1 MRLKIFKD
9 NIVASS
15 EINKDSVSKN
25 EIKKDTINELSK
37 FSIEI
42 NKFTRTLKLWTRW
55 DDVREL
61 QEFLTNKWFDT
72 KGIEWIFGYGTKK
85 ALIKFQ
91 ETIYWKNHKWVDWI
105 MSFRW
110 GTMKTIIKEVNW
122 KNITSNSRTKLI
134 KNVNNNN
141 KDKNLSE
148 NTNNKDNLTKIEKYR
163 LSNFRNIVSKYKEKY
178 SDIDLKN
185 IFNGKKEPTNKE
197 IRRIRWLVNSIN
209 ITWNRM
215 IKYVSD
221 SKNKQIIK
229 SSNTSYD
236 AILTNSW
243 DCEEFAWIKLQMLK
257 EIWIPEKYLS
267 LGYWKQVKSNISHMV
282 LNVALAFS
290 NEKVILDNN
299 TINMYFEG
307 SNIHK
312 ASFKEIYSFNKN
324 VTYNSKWKKINNNFL
339 PKIYASVLDDRHLFA

>member
-1 MRLKIFKD
+1 MGLQKFKD
-9 NIVASS
+9 NIKPVF
-15 EINKDSVSKN
+15 EKNKESVPEN
-25 EIKKDTINELSK
+25 EIKNDTINELNK
-37 FSIEI
+37 FSIELS
-42 NKFTRTLKLWTRW
+42 KFNRTLKLWLSW
-55 DDVREL
+55 DDVKEL

-72 KGIEWIFGYGTKK
+72 NGIEWIFGYGTKK

-122 KNITSNSRTKLI
+122 KNTINNSWTKLI
-134 KNVNNNN
+134 KKVNN
-141 KDKNLSE
+141 KDKNLNE
-148 NTNNKDNLTKIEKYR
+148 NNNSKENLTKIEKYR

-185 IFNGKKEPTNKE
+185 IFTGKKEPTNSE
-197 IRRIRWLVNSIN
+197 ARRIRRLVNNIN
-209 ITWNRM
+209 IAWNRM

-267 LGYWKQVKSNISHMV
+267 LGYWKQVKSNIPHMV
-282 LNVALAFS
+282 LNVNLAFS

-299 TINMYFEG
+299 TINMYFEW
-307 SNIHK
+307 SHIHK
-312 ASFKEIYSFNKN
+312 VSFKEIYAFNKSE
-324 VTYNSKWKKINNNFL
+324 TYNNKWKKINNNFL
-339 PKIYASVLDDRHLFA
+339 PRAYASVLDDRNLFA